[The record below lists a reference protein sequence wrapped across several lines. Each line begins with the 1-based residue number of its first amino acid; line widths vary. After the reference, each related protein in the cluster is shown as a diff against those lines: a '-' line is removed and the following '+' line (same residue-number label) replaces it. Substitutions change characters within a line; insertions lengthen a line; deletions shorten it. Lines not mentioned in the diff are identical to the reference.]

1 MSEIFDAR
9 VWCGGGNNYIRIL
22 IDNGFNTSFEMGAG
36 FVSENDKSVEII
48 FWVFHR
54 VWPFL
59 GWKLLGRVW

>member
-9 VWCGGGNNYIRIL
+9 VWCGGGNNYIGIL

-36 FVSENDKSVEII
+36 FVSEDDESVEII